1 MLHDISPPLSPRSGV
16 WPGDTPLSREVL
28 LDLEEGS
35 HLTLSTLRA
44 TVHLGA
50 HADAPSHFRRGAPA
64 IDAVPL
70 EAYVGPCE
78 LQVLRVAPGT
88 VLQSGD
94 LRRPPRRERLLLA
107 TGVPS
112 LAEGFVDN
120 FVACSVELI
129 EFLRDKGVRLIG
141 LDSSSVDPFDSKDLP
156 AHGACFDAGM
166 AILEGLDLSGVQEG
180 DYELIALPLR
190 LVGFDASPVRAVLRS
205 LGGR

>member
-1 MLHDISPPLSPRSGV
+1 MLHDISPPLSPRLGV
-16 WPGDTPLSREVL
+16 FPGDTPLSREVL
-28 LDLEEGS
+28 LDLEEGA

-44 TVHLGA
+44 TVHIGA

-64 IDAVPL
+64 IDEVPL

-78 LQVLRVAPGT
+78 LQRLRVAPGA
-88 VLQSGD
+88 VLLPSD

-107 TGVPS
+107 TGLPGGGN
-112 LAEGFVDN
+112 GFSDD
-120 FVACSVELI
+120 FAACSVELI

-141 LDSSSVDPFDSKDLP
+141 LDSPSVDPCASKDLP

-166 AILEGLDLSGVQEG
+166 AILEGLDLAAVQEG

-190 LVGFDASPVRAVLRS
+190 LVGFDGSPVRAVLRS